1 VGFIVFFKWVFK
13 KKVQV
18 GFFFYNNPDQ
28 KCSGCSL

>member
-18 GFFFYNNPDQ
+18 GFFFLQQPWP
-28 KCSGCSL
+28 KV